1 MKIYHSLLDSL
12 QMLLSKFL
20 LKIPHFRLLD
30 ERCDSLYEQVQGL
43 ESDLQIKETHLISL
57 KHSLDDS
64 ERRNQEIT
72 GANKHNV
79 SLCISLENTIWELK
93 NQLENSQKDLTKQ
106 NAEYNLIEFPS
117 MVLAEIE
124 SRLKLADKS
133 TIQVIVEYL
142 KTDSAA
148 LVENLAKVTNSSNA
162 SNLIAY
168 RDGALGRNKALIEK
182 LQTIKS
188 LESFPNRI
196 SWEMNNR
203 GQRGQEQ
210 KD

>member
-1 MKIYHSLLDSL
+1 MSKSSSLGCRMRTDMIKTLSNPILRRTRSERRSQRDTNLCKMLFLLTHQLMKIYHSLLDSL

-79 SLCISLENTIWELK
+79 SLCISLENTI
-93 NQLENSQKDLTKQ
+93 
-106 NAEYNLIEFPS
+106 
-117 MVLAEIE
+117 
-124 SRLKLADKS
+124 
-133 TIQVIVEYL
+133 
-142 KTDSAA
+142 
-148 LVENLAKVTNSSNA
+148 
-162 SNLIAY
+162 
-168 RDGALGRNKALIEK
+168 
-182 LQTIKS
+182 
-188 LESFPNRI
+188 
-196 SWEMNNR
+196 
-203 GQRGQEQ
+203 
-210 KD
+210 

>member
-1 MKIYHSLLDSL
+1 
-12 QMLLSKFL
+12 
-20 LKIPHFRLLD
+20 
-30 ERCDSLYEQVQGL
+30 VQEL
-43 ESDLQIKETHLISL
+43 ESDLQIKETHLISQ

-72 GANKHNV
+72 ETNKHNV
-79 SLCISLENTIWELK
+79 ALCISLENQVDELK
-93 NQLENSQKDLTKQ
+93 KQLENSQKDLTRQ
-106 NAEYNLIEFPS
+106 QSEYNLIEFPW

-133 TIQVIVEYL
+133 TIQVIIEYL
-142 KTDSAA
+142 RTDSAA

-182 LQTIKS
+182 LKTIKT

-203 GQRGQEQ
+203 GQRGQEV